1 MAPVRPAFGPELRRL
16 RTASGMSLAQLAGKV
31 HCSREYLSK
40 IERGIGT
47 PSDRL
52 ARLCDAKLGAGGDLI
67 ALLERP
73 ARAAVEE
80 AESVPPFGGS
90 GPWALH
96 LGTDGATGFTACDP
110 APPADERVPAVAA
123 KWAVAPRFLTG
134 GSVEEALTVFRG
146 MYRQC
151 RSLGQCSGPAVVAPM
166 SIAATAALRGLG
178 RGEPS
183 RHRAAA
189 LRLAAR
195 FAEYTGW
202 MVQEAGDDSA
212 ARWWTG
218 QAAGLAEAGGDT
230 EMTAYTLLRRAELAL
245 YQDDSMSTVE
255 LAKAAGTQA
264 QDVRTRKLAA
274 QREAQ
279 GHALMG
285 NEVQCRRA
293 LERASELAD
302 DAGEHGDDD
311 LILGSTHLPDLTAF
325 VTAWC
330 LRELGEAEKAIALLD
345 SGKESIAPH
354 ALRARARHGARLA
367 LALADAGDVERA
379 CAQTV
384 SVAHH
389 AMTTDST
396 TVRADLRQL
405 RSSLATRRKHPAVR
419 DTLPLIAASLRGDP
433 DTRGGGA

>member
-1 MAPVRPAFGPELRRL
+1 MASVRPDFGPELRRL
-16 RTASGMSLAQLAGKV
+16 RTASGMSLAQLARKV

-52 ARLCDAKLGAGGDLI
+52 ARLCDAKLGAGGALV
-67 ALLERP
+67 ALLDRP
-73 ARAAVEE
+73 ARDSAEE
-80 AESVPPFGGS
+80 PGSGPASGGS
-90 GPWALH
+90 GPWSLH
-96 LGTDGATGFTACDP
+96 LGADGAADFTACDP
-110 APPADERVPAVAA
+110 APRADGRVPAVAS
-123 KWAVAPRFLTG
+123 KWAVAPHGRMS
-134 GSVEEALTVFRG
+134 GSTEEALTVFRDV
-146 MYRQC
+146 YRQC
-151 RSLGQCSGPAVVAPM
+151 RSLGQCAGPSAVVPM

-202 MVQEAGDDSA
+202 MAQEAGDDSS

-218 QAAGLAEAGGDT
+218 QAAGLADAGGDA
-230 EMTAYTLLRRAELAL
+230 EMTAYSLLRRAELAL

-255 LAKAAGTQA
+255 LARAAGAQA
-264 QDVRTRKLAA
+264 RDTRTRTLAA

-279 GHALMG
+279 GYALMG
-285 NEVQCRRA
+285 NESQCRRA
-293 LERASELAD
+293 LEHAAELSGG
-302 DAGEHGDDD
+302 AGAHNDDD

-330 LRELGEAEKAIALLD
+330 LRELGEAEKAVALLD
-345 SGKESIAPH
+345 RGTHSIAPH

-379 CAQTV
+379 CAETV
-384 SVAHH
+384 SVVHH

-433 DTRGGGA
+433 DTRGGSG

>member
-1 MAPVRPAFGPELRRL
+1 MAPVRPEFGPELRRL

-47 PSDRL
+47 PGDRL
-52 ARLCDAKLGAGGDLI
+52 ARLCDAKLGAGGALV
-67 ALLERP
+67 ALLRRP
-73 ARAAVEE
+73 ARDSAEE
-80 AESVPPFGGS
+80 PGSLPATGGS
-90 GPWALH
+90 GPWSLH
-96 LGTDGATGFTACDP
+96 LGTDGAADFTACDP
-110 APPADERVPAVAA
+110 APRADERVPAVAA
-123 KWAVAPRFLTG
+123 KWAVAPHGTPAD
-134 GSVEEALTVFRG
+134 STDEALTVFREV
-146 MYRQC
+146 YRQC
-151 RSLGQCSGPAVVAPM
+151 RTLGQCSGPAAVAPM

-202 MVQEAGDDSA
+202 MAQEAGDDSS

-218 QAAGLAEAGGDT
+218 QTAGLAEAGGDA
-230 EMTAYTLLRRAELAL
+230 EMTAYSLLRRAELAL

-255 LAKAAGTQA
+255 LARAAGAQA
-264 QDVRTRKLAA
+264 RDIRTRTLAA

-279 GHALMG
+279 GYALMG
-285 NEVQCRRA
+285 NESPCRRA
-293 LERASELAD
+293 LERATEMAEP
-302 DAGEHGDDD
+302 AEAHDDD
-311 LILGSTHLPDLTAF
+311 LTLGSTHLPDLTAF

-330 LRELGEAEKAIALLD
+330 LRELGEAEEAVALLD
-345 SGKESIAPH
+345 SGKHSIAPH

-379 CAQTV
+379 CAETV
-384 SVAHH
+384 PVVHH

-419 DTLPLIAASLRGDP
+419 DTLPLIAASLRGNP
-433 DTRGGGA
+433 DTRGGSG